1 MTNLRSVRRRG
12 TSGHNRPRHH
22 MVAGALVGVVAL
34 TVSVTLAPAALAHGA
49 KTPKTAQVVEVVNRA
64 PFGNM
69 LATTGGA
76 SLYTTALPCTGSCLI
91 VWPPLVIP
99 KGKKIPTG
107 ASGLSTAKL
116 KHHRPQVTYNG
127 KRLYTFSA
135 DSGGDVTGNNVE
147 NFVVATTP

>member
-1 MTNLRSVRRRG
+1 MTNLRSARRQRTPG
-12 TSGHNRPRHH
+12 RNRPRRH
-22 MVAGALVGVVAL
+22 MVAGSLVGVVAL
-34 TVSVTLAPAALAHGA
+34 TLSVTLAPAAVAHPA
-49 KTPKTAQVVEVVNRA
+49 KTPKTAQVVEVVNRVS
-64 PFGNM
+64 FGNM

-76 SLYTTALPCTGSCLI
+76 SLYTTALRCTGSCLI
-91 VWPPLVIP
+91 VWPPLVMP
-99 KGKKIPTG
+99 KGKKLPTG
-107 ASGLSTAKL
+107 VSGLSTVKL